1 MSIAMNRTMRAPIRS
16 GVSIPLT
23 RTDTSVLSRWWWTV
37 DKWTLF
43 LLCSL
48 IGVGLL
54 MTSAA
59 SPAVAERLGLPPM
72 HFVVRQA
79 LFIPPALLI
88 LFMTSMLTPKQVRR
102 AAVIVFLVAIALLA
116 ATLVVGTEIKG
127 ARRWMSVAGVSIQVS
142 EFVKPAFAV
151 TAAWMFA
158 ARRLGDAIPG
168 NVIATLLLLV
178 VISLLLSQPDVGQ
191 TAVIVIMWMSQ
202 LFLAGLPMIWVAI
215 LVSLGVGGLATA
227 YFVFPHVASRVD
239 RFLNPESGD
248 NFQVDR
254 ALEAFMNGGMFGTG
268 PGSGTVKTHLPDA
281 HADFVFAV
289 LGEEFGL
296 FACLLLVIVFG
307 FIVVRGFL
315 RAFQDSD
322 FFIILAT
329 TGLLVQFALQALINM
344 ASAVNLI
351 PPKGMTLPFVSYG
364 GSSVLAIAFGMGMVL
379 ALTRRRP
386 GEQA

>member
-1 MSIAMNRTMRAPIRS
+1 MSVSSRS
-16 GVSIPLT
+16 GMTIPMT

-37 DKWTLF
+37 DKLTLF
-43 LLCSL
+43 LLCGL
-48 IGVGLL
+48 TGLGLL

-72 HFVVRQA
+72 HFVLRQA
-79 LFIPPALLI
+79 LFVPPALLI
-88 LFMTSMLTPKQVRR
+88 LFMTSMLTPRQVRR
-102 AAVIVFLVAIALLA
+102 AAVVVFFVSVVLLA
-116 ATLVVGTEIKG
+116 LTLITGMEIKG
-127 ARRWMSVAGVSIQVS
+127 AQRWLSIGGMSLQVS

-158 ARRLGDAIPG
+158 ARRMGDDIPG
-168 NVIATLLLLV
+168 NVIATALLV
-178 VISLLLSQPDVGQ
+178 LVLSLLLAQPDVGQ
-191 TAVIVIMWMSQ
+191 TAVVVTVWLSQ
-202 LFLAGLPMIWVAI
+202 LFLAGLPMLWVAL
-215 LVSLGVGGLATA
+215 LVLLGVGGLATA

-239 RFLNPESGD
+239 RFLNPQAGD
-248 NFQVDR
+248 TFQVDR
-254 ALEAFMNGGMFGTG
+254 ALEAFMNGGLFGTG
-268 PGSGTVKTHLPDA
+268 PGAGTVKSHLPDA

-296 FACLLLVIVFG
+296 IACLLLVTVFG
-307 FIVVRGFL
+307 FIVLRGFL
-315 RAFQDSD
+315 RALQDSD
-322 FFIILAT
+322 LFIVLAT

-344 ASAVNLI
+344 ASAVNLM

-364 GSSVLAIAFGMGMVL
+364 GSSVLAIAFGMGMML